1 MPFQIGKYYQHTGGE
16 MMSIVGS
23 VITTAYG
30 KTLVAERNNMSNLTP
45 IGHDEDAMQNWSEI
59 TKGKW
64 LSNFSR
70 EDNLPPSF
78 TEKLLRFGIV
88 QESGHYYP
96 PMVVVKELVDID
108 KNKRSIVGTFGMPHY
123 DPNNPTIDSEHI
135 SHYVHNLR
143 IENNDLLGDIYI
155 TNTPR
160 GKELWEF
167 MQENEVAFKL
177 ACLLDTDR
185 VENGVGY
192 VSRVQILGIHA
203 VPKLPEPVDGPTT

>member
-1 MPFQIGKYYQHTGGE
+1 MGFEIGKYYQHTGGKMISVIGE
-16 MMSIVGS
+16 

-30 KTLVAERNNMSNLTP
+30 KTLVAECNSMSNLMP
-45 IGHDEDAMQNWSEI
+45 VGRDGDAMQNWSEI

-78 TEKLLRFGIV
+78 TEKILRFGFV

-96 PMVVVKELVDID
+96 PIVMIHELNDIAE
-108 KNKRSIVGTFGMPHY
+108 KKRNIVGTIGVPHH
-123 DPNNPTIDSEHI
+123 DPDKLIIDVEHV
-135 SHYVHNLR
+135 SHVIRNLR
-143 IENNDLLGDIYI
+143 IENNELLGDIYI

-160 GKELWEF
+160 GKELWNF

-177 ACLLDTDR
+177 ACLIDTDR
-185 VENGVGY
+185 VENGIGY
-192 VSRVQILGIHA
+192 VSRVHILGIHA
-203 VPKLPEPVDGPTT
+203 VPKLPEPVSESTS